1 MPEESL
7 LGSILKRQ
15 RVNSAATKQE
25 FSFMPTLENKIDSSL
40 SFRPTPVQNKRRD
53 QKAAMKVKQWNEDRL
68 PLPKLVEIKVPDLTN
83 LPSEHNPIRQPPS
96 SSKDP
101 QMPHTKKKPALSGG
115 RKMFVTL
122 AA

>member
-1 MPEESL
+1 
-7 LGSILKRQ
+7 
-15 RVNSAATKQE
+15 
-25 FSFMPTLENKIDSSL
+25 MPTLENKIDSSL

-53 QKAAMKVKQWNEDRL
+53 QKATMKVKQWNEDRL

-101 QMPHTKKKPALSGG
+101 QMPHAKKKPTNLKKPKNTNVIRGSSS
-115 RKMFVTL
+115 TSSTQP
-122 AA
+122 